1 MFCKHDAICG
11 SFEVAGV
18 QNLLAKPNLIA
29 SVSSLQTV
37 ENQSKIRRVHKGMD
51 DLARHISQ
59 PVTLSFSRKCL
70 K

>member
-29 SVSSLQTV
+29 SVSSLQTTKV
-37 ENQSKIRRVHKGMD
+37 KYVGYIKEWMIWHVTYHNQSLYPFQGS
-51 DLARHISQ
+51 A
-59 PVTLSFSRKCL
+59 
-70 K
+70 